1 MSSTEYLRMMMAS
14 GAPAGTR
21 WVSCGERQPAS
32 SGQYKVIRRK
42 GGHYDYDLY
51 HWNGF
56 YWVTRGNSPTQAV
69 EAWLEIIPS

>member
-21 WVSCGERQPAS
+21 WVRCGERQPPAY
-32 SGQYKVIRRK
+32 GQYKVIKRK
-42 GGHYDYDLY
+42 GGHYDYGLY
-51 HWNGF
+51 LWNGG
-56 YWVTRGNSPTQAV
+56 YWVTPGNSITNAV